1 MGSTFTI
8 NTRDFGRRINDAAND
23 MRRKSVKAMG
33 NVKDLAVYESK
44 LNAPID
50 EGHLTQDITGSV
62 KENAKS
68 VSAVV
73 YVPHGAESSE
83 YAVAMHENHY
93 NLGKHSKEKQEK
105 DPVHTVG
112 RKYITRA
119 IEDNREEIKKYIEE
133 ELKL

>member
-1 MGSTFTI
+1 
-8 NTRDFGRRINDAAND
+8 
-23 MRRKSVKAMG
+23 MRRKLVKAMG

-105 DPVHTVG
+105 DPAHTVG
-112 RKYITRA
+112 KENTLPA
-119 IEDNREEIKKYIEE
+119 PLKTTGKKSKKYIEE